1 MIAPVRNSLSGLLF
15 GAAAALGSLALGGAW
30 LQVTSFSTG
39 RSNDTSHQ
47 VLSGAAIRNEI
58 ALVVAQATAPTLG
71 QNPALVQ
78 QVVAAGAAT
87 GEGSDLLAGVIA
99 EAHAHL
105 IGESTKPVFITAEQ
119 MVPLVGNQ
127 LAATVAPAAIAVPT
141 VGAMSTTRQIL
152 NWLVPISGAAATLLL
167 LAGLATRPNRA
178 EQLRALSMLLLGT
191 ALMLVIFGFIV
202 PALILP
208 LFSDDPWATILP
220 SMARDTLGRLML
232 AAAFIS
238 LGGVACYAAAAATRR
253 RDRWSQ
259 PIRTRY
265 TEQRRWS

>member
-1 MIAPVRNSLSGLLF
+1 MRNSLSGLLL

-30 LQVTSFSTG
+30 LQLTSFSTG
-39 RSNDTSHQ
+39 RSYNTSHQ
-47 VLSGAAIRNEI
+47 VLRDAAIRNEI
-58 ALVVAQATAPTLG
+58 GQVVAQAAAPTLG

-99 EAHAHL
+99 QAHAHL
-105 IGESTKPVFITAEQ
+105 IGASTKPVFITAEQ

-141 VGAMSTTRQIL
+141 IGAMSTTRQVL
-152 NWLVPISGAAATLLL
+152 NWLVPISGAAATLLI

-178 EQLRALSMLLLGT
+178 EQLRALSVLLLGT

-208 LFSDDPWATILP
+208 LFSDNAWASILP
-220 SMARDTLGRLML
+220 NMARTTLGRLML
-232 AAAFIS
+232 AAALIG
-238 LGGVACYAAAAATRR
+238 LGGAACLASAAAARR